1 MRGSFI
7 LAAYLAFSSSAEPLA
22 KAALRKRLKR
32 GKEDKDR
39 CGERLGMPSLRRPDG
54 TLVWFHSASVG
65 EALSILKL
73 VDTLGRM
80 RSDLV
85 FLVTTGTVSSAKILA
100 TRKSERTYHQF
111 VPYDA
116 RKAVGGFLDYWR
128 PALAVWTENE
138 LWPALICETHKRRVP
153 MLYVNAHMSSASFR
167 KWRLL
172 RGVSSSLL
180 TRFERVLV
188 QDSETA
194 GYLRNLGLPGS
205 RMEVTGSLKGNAD
218 ALPCDEHELARFKKL
233 LGSRPVWLA
242 ASTHEGE
249 DSIAA
254 AAHAAASKR
263 VPELLLII
271 APRHPERGPD
281 IAKSLADGGFRLKV
295 RSSGEIPDHDDEIY
309 VADTL
314 GEMGLWYR
322 MAFASFVGGSMV
334 DVGGHNPFEP
344 AALGSAVI
352 HGPNVRNFSEIY
364 DRLSSADA
372 AVQVESSETLAAAVS
387 RLRDPDAASKL
398 TQAASEVC
406 SQLQDITAL
415 AAKVVLSH
423 LPEERKSTCGNL
435 DSGTSPQA

>member
-1 MRGSFI
+1 M
-7 LAAYLAFSSSAEPLA
+7 LAAYLAFSASAEPLA
-22 KAALRKRLKR
+22 KAVLRKRLKR

-54 TLVWFHSASVG
+54 ILVWFHSASVG

-111 VPYDA
+111 VPYDV
-116 RKAVGGFLDYWR
+116 RNAVGRFLDYWR
-128 PALAVWTENE
+128 PAAAVWTENE
-138 LWPALICETHKRRVP
+138 LWPALICETHERRVP

-167 KWRLL
+167 KWRFL

-180 TRFERVLV
+180 SRFARVLV

-194 GYLRNLGLPGS
+194 GYLQDLGLPGS

-233 LGSRPVWLA
+233 LGDRPVWLA

-263 VPELLLII
+263 VPGLFLIV

-281 IAKSLADGGFRLKV
+281 IAKSLADEGFRLKV
-295 RSSGEIPDHDDEIY
+295 RSSGEIPESGDDMY

-364 DRLSSADA
+364 DRLSSAGA
-372 AVQVESSETLAAAVS
+372 AVQVESSEELADAVS
-387 RLRDPDAASKL
+387 RLGDPDAASKL
-398 TQAASEVC
+398 TQAASVAC
-406 SQLQDITAL
+406 SQLEDITAL
-415 AAKVVLSH
+415 AARVVLSH
-423 LPEERKSTCGNL
+423 LPEERRSACGNL